1 MAAESK
7 EIKDT
12 IKECM
17 QDILVPT
24 EEDAE
29 KTLEEYINNAEG
41 NNIDGYYDF
50 SDYTREYI
58 RPVEKYNAESGLW
71 FEVRFTK
78 LIWIDASE
86 VIVCTASDITQKK
99 KNQNFR
105 HITISLPVFIIV

>member
-1 MAAESK
+1 MPLKDILNNIGSGIIVCDTATGNILFENKVAAESK

-58 RPVEKYNAESGLW
+58 RPVEKYNAESGL
-71 FEVRFTK
+71 K
-78 LIWIDASE
+78 
-86 VIVCTASDITQKK
+86 
-99 KNQNFR
+99 
-105 HITISLPVFIIV
+105 